1 MGYIVDFTYQGASA
15 SLEVWDD
22 GETATLATIHSK
34 FRKRGAGR
42 KVLALVLQYAD
53 ALDLTLLLEV
63 VPFGDEPRMSATELK
78 ALYMSAGFL
87 NQGGNIMKREPM
99 KLTEVGDEREE
110 LIQLTDYLET

>member
-1 MGYIVDFTYQGASA
+1 MSYVVDFTYQGASA

-22 GETATLATIHSK
+22 GKTATLATIHSK

-63 VPFGDEPRMSATELK
+63 VPFGDEPRMSAPELK
-78 ALYMSAGFL
+78 ALYMSVGFVS
-87 NQGGNIMKREPM
+87 QGGSIMKREPIRAQE
-99 KLTEVGDEREE
+99 LEVPSEQDDLARLSGS
-110 LIQLTDYLET
+110 